1 MKSKITC
8 DRLKS
13 HSLRVRQWALL
24 ALIASF
30 IIGLPTRSWAQ
41 DQASITGTVSDTSG
55 AVVPGVKVTVSNA
68 DKGFTRET
76 KTNSAGDYTVTP
88 VPIGDYTV
96 SAEAPGFQ
104 KLLRT
109 GITLSVGQAQRLDL
123 QLTVGQ
129 ATQEVTVAGN
139 VVKVDTENARVSD
152 VITGSQVEDL
162 NLNGR
167 NYQSLAILVPGAA
180 PSNSFNPIVV
190 GHNAQ
195 ATISFN
201 GGRSEHNAWEI
212 DGGNDNDESGGG
224 ASPQVIPNLDA
235 IAEFRITTSNYGAD
249 VGKRSGATIEVVT
262 KSGTKDFHGTAYEF
276 VRNDHFD
283 ANDFFENRTPWSSL
297 DPSDCTGSTCN
308 APKTPLKQNNFGFN
322 LGGPFYI
329 PGHYNTSKTK
339 TFFFYSENWVKYR
352 NGTVLGTG
360 TADVPSLRMR
370 QGDFSECDPSSPNF
384 SVVVSSGCVLPTN
397 PLTGNLYSGDIVP
410 INPNAQTLLNSFIP
424 LPNSGPIGWV
434 SAPSLPTN
442 YRQDSIRVDQ
452 NINDKT
458 TAFFRVTND
467 AWAQHVVPSEYSSA
481 QFNSVASVFSVPGKS
496 MVLHLTRTFK
506 PSLMNEFVVAWGND
520 PHHIHALPGPGSPD
534 GSITKPSDWT
544 AGQFFTANASQPY
557 LPGVSISGGLPFSA
571 YEDVVYGSFYN
582 NVPTWT
588 VKDNVALTH
597 GKHTLKAGVFIM
609 RTAINSEN
617 GLVDPQGEYTFTGGG
632 PITTNNGLADMYTGR
647 IQQYTEGTFV
657 VNGSP
662 VGGWGYAKMRHQSYE
677 PYVQDDWKVTRR
689 LTLNLGLRYYYY
701 TSERDIQNPTTDA
714 DFYPSL
720 YNPAQQAQ
728 LDVNGNIIPGTGY
741 NYTEYGNGLV
751 QCGSNGTPKG
761 CRNISKDTPAP
772 RFGFAY
778 DPTGS
783 GKTSIRGG
791 YGLFY
796 DIGAGEDAVE
806 DGEGNPP
813 SYFNPVGY
821 NILGWGNL
829 TQAPNAPVPFGG
841 WAVNGPN
848 TSVQQYNL
856 TVQHEFRGNNLL
868 SVAYVGSQG
877 RHLSRAPNLNQVP
890 DGSTLATVP
899 ALAGTTGCTVAG
911 VCDIQSILINQVD
924 PRIYFTPYRGYTNI
938 TYNQLAAS
946 STYNALQANL
956 RHMVGHGLTVQIAYT
971 YAKAIDNASSPGYD
985 QGVDDTNMNRW
996 FAQSDYNRTNTFV
1009 ANYIYHLPFFQNSSN
1024 HFVKSG
1030 LGGWQ
1035 VSGITS
1041 FFSGTPIN
1049 FGCSENGYSS
1059 GIGEGME
1066 CNTLG
1071 NFKIQK
1077 GTVNDPT
1084 FGPVA
1089 TWYNPATVGMPQL
1102 SQFSANGQS
1111 GMFGYMG
1118 RNALTGPGRN
1128 NWDLALLK
1136 NFQLPWVGGEHSNL
1150 QFRLET
1156 FNTFNHTQWNNV
1168 STGCSGDT
1176 AFGAPCAGADNI
1188 TRGEV
1193 TGAYSPRIL
1202 QLGLKFMF

>member
-1 MKSKITC
+1 
-8 DRLKS
+8 
-13 HSLRVRQWALL
+13 VALVATFAFFL
-24 ALIASF
+24 SIP
-30 IIGLPTRSWAQ
+30 GWAQ
-41 DQASITGTVSDTSG
+41 DEASITGTVTDTSG
-55 AVVPGVKVTVSNA
+55 AVVPGVNLTVANP

-76 KTNSAGDYTVTP
+76 KTNSAGDYTVSP
-88 VPIGDYTV
+88 VPIGNYTV
-96 SAEAPGFQ
+96 TAEATGFQ
-104 KLLRT
+104 RLVRT
-109 GITLSVGQAQRLDL
+109 GITLSVGQNLRLDL

-129 ATQEVTVAGN
+129 TTQELTVTGN

-167 NYQSLAILVPGAA
+167 NYQSLAILVPGSA
-180 PSNSFNPIVV
+180 PSNSFNPYVV

-201 GGRSEHNAWEI
+201 GGRAEHNSWEI

-283 ANDFFENRTPWSSL
+283 ANDFFENRTPWDSL
-297 DPSDCTGSTCN
+297 PAADCTGSTCN
-308 APKTPLKQNNFGFN
+308 APKTPLKQNNYGFN
-322 LGGPFYI
+322 IGGPVYI
-329 PGHYNTSKTK
+329 PGLYNTSKTK

-397 PLTGNLYSGDIVP
+397 PLTGNLYSGDMVP
-410 INPNAQTLLNSFIP
+410 INTNAQILLDSFIP

-442 YRQDSIRVDQ
+442 YRQDSVRVDQ

-458 TAFFRVTND
+458 TLFVRVTND

-481 QFNSVASVFSVPGKS
+481 QFNTVASVFSVPAKS
-496 MVLHLTRTFK
+496 IVMHLTRTFK
-506 PSLMNEFVVAWGND
+506 PNLMNEFVVAWGND

-557 LPGVSISGGLPFSA
+557 LPGVSIGGGLPFSA
-571 YEDVVYGSFYN
+571 YEDVVYGTFYN
-582 NVPTWT
+582 SVPTWT
-588 VKDNVALTH
+588 VKDNVAYTH
-597 GKHTLKAGVFIM
+597 GKHTLKMGVFIL
-609 RTAINSEN
+609 RTAIDCMN
-617 GLVDPQGEYTFTGGG
+617 GSTDPQGEYTFTGGG
-632 PITTNNGLADMYTGR
+632 PITTGNGLADFYTGR

-657 VNGSP
+657 VNGNA
-662 VGGWGYAKMRHQSYE
+662 VGGWGYARMRHQSYE
-677 PYVQDDWKVTRR
+677 PYIQDDWKVTRR
-689 LTLNLGLRYYYY
+689 LTVNLGLRYYYY
-701 TSERDIQNPTTDA
+701 TAEHDIQNPTTDA
-714 DFYPSL
+714 DFYPTL

-728 LDVNGNIIPGTGY
+728 LDVNGYIVAGTGY

-761 CRNISKDTPAP
+761 CRNISKDTPSP
-772 RFGFAY
+772 RVGFAF

-796 DIGAGEDAVE
+796 DLGAGEDSIE

-813 SYFNPVGY
+813 SYFNPHAY

-829 TQAPNAPVPFGG
+829 TQAPNAPVGFGA

-856 TVQHEFRGNNLL
+856 TVQHEFPGNNLL

-877 RHLSRAPNLNQVP
+877 RHLSRAPNFNQIP
-890 DGSTLATVP
+890 DGSTTATVP
-899 ALAGTTGCTVAG
+899 ALAGTTDCTVAG
-911 VCDIQSILINQVD
+911 VCNVQSILINQVD
-924 PRIYFTPYRGYTNI
+924 PNIYFTPYRGYTNI

-946 STYNALQANL
+946 SSYNALQANL
-956 RHMVGHGLTVQIAYT
+956 RHTLGHGLTVQIAYT

-996 FAQSDYNRTNTFV
+996 YSQSDYNRTDTLV

-1024 HFVKSG
+1024 HFAKSA

-1041 FFSGTPIN
+1041 FFSGTPLN

-1059 GIGEGME
+1059 GIGEGMQ

-1071 NFKIQK
+1071 PLKVQK

-1089 TWYNPATVGMPQL
+1089 TWYNPAAVGMPLL
-1102 SQFSANGQS
+1102 SQFSANGQA

-1128 NWDLALLK
+1128 NWDLALMK
-1136 NFQLPWVGGEHSNL
+1136 NFQLPWAGGEHSTL
-1150 QFRLET
+1150 QFRFET
-1156 FNTFNHTQWNNV
+1156 FNSFNHTQWNSV

-1193 TGAYSPRIL
+1193 TGAWSPRIL